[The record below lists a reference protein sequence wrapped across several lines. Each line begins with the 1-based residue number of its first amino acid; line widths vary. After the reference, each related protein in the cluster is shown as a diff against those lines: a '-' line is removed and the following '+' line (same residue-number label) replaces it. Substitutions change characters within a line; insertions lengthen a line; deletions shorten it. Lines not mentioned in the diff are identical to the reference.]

1 MPRYHFDIVLGGE
14 LIRDPVGQT
23 CPDLEAAHH
32 RAFGIAREMLG
43 NPRIYGAQWSEAVFR
58 IVLDGQEITTMPFS
72 ESAKQVRS

>member
-1 MPRYHFDIVLGGE
+1 MPRYHFDVVLGGE

-43 NPRIYGAQWSEAVFR
+43 NPRIYGAQWSKAVFR
-58 IVLDGQEITTMPFS
+58 IVLDRQQITTMPFS
-72 ESAKQVRS
+72 KSAKHVRS

>member
-1 MPRYHFDIVLGGE
+1 MPRYHFDVVLGGE

-32 RAFGIAREMLG
+32 RAFGLAREMLG
-43 NPRIYGAQWSEAVFR
+43 NPQIYGAQWSEAVFR

-72 ESAKQVRS
+72 ESAKYVRS